1 MYTIIGISLVAIF
14 LLISPSVASLFLG
27 ASPFGG
33 FLMNW
38 YILASALWVLLGFV
52 LFIIGIVNNSVLV
65 IVSVV
70 LLVVFLTPLII
81 AIVEEEGAISFIKDI
96 IDDVKESKGWQ
107 TLKKTH

>member
-1 MYTIIGISLVAIF
+1 MYTIIGISLVVIF
-14 LLISPSVASLFLG
+14 LLIAPSVTSLFLG

-33 FLMNW
+33 FLMNL
-38 YILASALWVLLGFV
+38 YMLASVLWVLLGFV

-81 AIVEEEGAISFIKDI
+81 AIAEEEGAISFIKDF
-96 IDDVKESKGWQ
+96 IDDVKESKVWQ
-107 TLKKTH
+107 TLKKMH

>member
-1 MYTIIGISLVAIF
+1 MYTIIGISLIVIF
-14 LLISPSVASLFLG
+14 LLIAPSVTSLFLG
-27 ASPFGG
+27 SSPFGG

-38 YILASALWVLLGFV
+38 YILASILWALLGFV

-81 AIVEEEGAISFIKDI
+81 AIAEEEGAISFIKDF
-96 IDDVKESKGWQ
+96 IDDAKESKVWQ
-107 TLKKTH
+107 TLKKM